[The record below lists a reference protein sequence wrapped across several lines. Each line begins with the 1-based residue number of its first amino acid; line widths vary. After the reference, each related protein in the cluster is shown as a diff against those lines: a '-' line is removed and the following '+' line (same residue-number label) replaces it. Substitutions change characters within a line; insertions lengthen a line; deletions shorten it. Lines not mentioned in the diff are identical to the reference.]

1 VRKKHAKKEVEEA
14 LQYAEEHGWRVDV
27 GGSHAWGK
35 FIAHK
40 MIKAVVVESSAYQVY
55 GVHRKMQ

>member
-1 VRKKHAKKEVEEA
+1 MQKRKLKKLSNMQKNMGGELMLVEVMPGE
-14 LQYAEEHGWRVDV
+14 
-27 GGSHAWGK
+27 K